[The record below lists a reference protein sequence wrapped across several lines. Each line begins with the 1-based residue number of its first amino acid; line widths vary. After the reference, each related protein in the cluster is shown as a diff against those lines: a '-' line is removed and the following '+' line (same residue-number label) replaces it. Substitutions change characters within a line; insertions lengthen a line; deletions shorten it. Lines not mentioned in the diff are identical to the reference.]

1 MTTVDLDFTA
11 EYQIG
16 EGEQQ
21 LNYNIR
27 GTENEG
33 EAYFSLI
40 ANAIPIYNGRFAYS
54 AVLRRVA
61 TECYVGTV
69 SYKAGTPEQRQ
80 SFGEDGGGS
89 SLQFELGNET
99 QHITQSLS
107 TVSSTTSGGR
117 PAADHKGAIGVS
129 SDGIEGTDILVP
141 TMNWSETHY
150 YPLASIGP
158 SYLSVLKATRLKMNS
173 ASFRNFAKG
182 EVLFLGASGGVSAS
196 SPRWEI
202 TYRFAQSDNVTSLA
216 VGDITVPSKL
226 GWDYLWIEYIAQSDD
241 TAKAVARVPYAAYVE
256 RVYEFADYSQLRLNS

>member
-1 MTTVDLDFTA
+1 MTTVDLDFSN
-11 EYQIG
+11 ELQVG

-21 LNYNIR
+21 LTYNIR
-27 GTENEG
+27 GTEDEG
-33 EAYFSLI
+33 EAYFALI

-54 AVLRRVA
+54 AVIRRA
-61 TECYVGTV
+61 AIDCFIGTV
-69 SYKAGTPEQRQ
+69 SYKTGTPEQRQ
-80 SFGEDGGGS
+80 SFGDDGGGS

-107 TVSSTTSGGR
+107 TVSKTTSGGR

-129 SDGIEGTDILVP
+129 SDGIEGTDVLVP

-150 YPLASIGP
+150 YPLAAIGP
-158 SYLSVLKATRLKMNS
+158 NYLSVLRSMRVKMNS
-173 ASFRNFAKG
+173 ATFRGFARG
-182 EVLFLGASGGVSAS
+182 EVLFLGASGGVSAA

-202 TYRFAQSDNVTSLA
+202 TYRFAQSDNVTNLA

-226 GWDYLWIEYIAQSDD
+226 GWDYLWIEYVAQSDD

-256 RVYEFADYSQLRLNS
+256 RVYEFADFSQLRLNS